1 MTTAKAA
8 PNAGPSTIGSSRPLA
23 AQSAPALWNQSATM
37 TSTVLS
43 AIAGSA
49 SRRRSTCSCRKN
61 SGKAS
66 QTKSALAQI
75 SSSQRRQTP
84 PSHQAE

>member
-1 MTTAKAA
+1 
-8 PNAGPSTIGSSRPLA
+8 
-23 AQSAPALWNQSATM
+23 M

-49 SRRRSTCSCRKN
+49 SRRRSTCNCRKN